1 MTVAS
6 ASSGQACCSS
16 LFAVAADALRTERW
30 LVVGAALMWAFF
42 RVASVP
48 LMDARSLSRRSDY
61 VQVMASTSALL
72 LMPPGFRIGA
82 LRAVDAP
89 LAGGTAAGLGKK
101 RVEWV
106 LTAGARRQGGR
117 ARRPGLK

>member
-1 MTVAS
+1 M
-6 ASSGQACCSS
+6 
-16 LFAVAADALRTERW
+16 AADALRAEPW
-30 LVVGAALMWAFF
+30 LAAGAALMWAFF

-48 LMDARSLSRRSDY
+48 LMDARSLGRRSDY

-89 LAGGTAAGLGKK
+89 LAGGTAAGLGKE
-101 RVEWV
+101 RVE
-106 LTAGARRQGGR
+106 
-117 ARRPGLK
+117 